1 MKKGTIVLA
10 LTLAIGCHA
19 KPSPESSR
27 QWTRVDASA
36 APLETA
42 RAECRK
48 EAFEKTKAIHQE
60 SAATQAGAGI
70 FVECMRRHGW
80 AQTAGTT
87 H

>member
-1 MKKGTIVLA
+1 MKTSTIVVA
-10 LTLAIGCHA
+10 LMLAIGCHS

-27 QWTRVDASA
+27 QWQRVDQSA
-36 APLETA
+36 TPLETA

-48 EAFEKTKAIHQE
+48 EAFEKTKAVRQE
-60 SAATQAGAGI
+60 SAATQAAAGI

-80 AQTAGTT
+80 TQTAGST